1 MAEMTTSLHEGFPVA
16 PSSRLKIRAAAQHT
30 RKVLGLPPGRI
41 NIPRLLDDLTRYCI
55 YYDVFDQSS
64 CPVPREVEACY
75 VPEERTLYIRDT
87 VYAEMERGGMRAVFT
102 LGHELGHALLAH
114 RRTLNRQSIAG
125 VPVYSQSEWQANVF
139 SAEFTMPLNEIIQNG
154 LTTPELIA
162 NFFGVSPAAARI
174 RLNDL
179 DQKGELRKKP

>member
-1 MAEMTTSLHEGFPVA
+1 MTNTLHEGFPVA
-16 PSSRLKIRAAAQHT
+16 ASSRLKIRVAAEHA
-30 RKVLGLPPGRI
+30 RRVLALPPGRI
-41 NIPRLLDDLTRYCI
+41 AIPRLLDDLTRYGI

-87 VYAEMERGGMRAVFT
+87 VYAEMERGGMRAMFT

-125 VPVYSQSEWQANVF
+125 VPIYSQSEWQANRF
-139 SAEFTMPLNEIIQNG
+139 AAEFVMPLDQIIAYQ
-154 LTTPELIA
+154 LTTPQQIA
-162 NFFGVSPAAARI
+162 DFFGVSPAAARV
-174 RLNDL
+174 RLSDL
-179 DQKGELRKKP
+179 EGKDELRKKP